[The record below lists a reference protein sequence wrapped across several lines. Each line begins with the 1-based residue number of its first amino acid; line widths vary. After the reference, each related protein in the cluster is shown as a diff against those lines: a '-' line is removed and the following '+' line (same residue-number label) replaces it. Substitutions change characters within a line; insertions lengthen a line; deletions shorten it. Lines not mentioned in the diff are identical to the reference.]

1 MSNALKTIIIC
12 VAEAILVF
20 VSMRLGFVSGMK
32 TGGYRF
38 GLDLLN
44 NVLSPEKLNQFCD
57 SENINLIGR
66 EALNRYL
73 LKILDYMKEEN
84 T

>member
-1 MSNALKTIIIC
+1 MKKLNSVLKTIIIC

-38 GLDLLN
+38 GLNLLN

-57 SENINLIGR
+57 SENIDLIGR

-73 LKILDYMKEEN
+73 LKILDYWII
-84 T
+84 

>member
-32 TGGYRF
+32 TGGYRI
-38 GLDLLN
+38 GLNLLN

-57 SENINLIGR
+57 SENIDLIGR

-73 LKILDYMKEEN
+73 LKILDYMKGVN
-84 T
+84 L